1 MRAALCLAYGPP
13 ETVCIARLPRPV
25 PKPDEILI
33 RVRASTVSSADH
45 RIRALDMPPGT
56 PLWLARAA
64 LGLRRPRRTI
74 LGTEL
79 AGEVVAVGNNVRNF
93 QGGERVFAFPG
104 ASLGAHAEYRCM
116 PAAGRVAR
124 MPDGMDFMEAA
135 ALSFGGTAALDF
147 LRRGKA
153 KRGESA
159 LVRGAAGAVGSAAVQ
174 LASHFGLRVAAVCSG
189 DNAAW
194 VAQLGAERVIDYQK
208 TAVFTLPDRYDIV
221 FDTVGD
227 VPLSKWAPL
236 LRPRGRLLLPAS
248 GVREMFSLCRKPLPR
263 DVSLIA
269 GMARESVQDLKCL
282 AELATAGIYRPHVGR
297 VYPFSRIRDAHAHV
311 DTGHKQGSVVLVF
324 DSDDPGAAG
333 PSILTLKGKHE
344 TTSR

>member
-13 ETVCIARLPRPV
+13 ETVCIARLPRPA

-64 LGLRRPRRTI
+64 LGLRRPRRAI

-79 AGEVVAVGNNVRNF
+79 AGEVAAVGNNVRNF

-104 ASLGAHAEYRCM
+104 VGLGAHAEYRCM

-124 MPDGMDFMEAA
+124 VPDGMDFMEAA

-153 KRGESA
+153 KPGERV

-174 LASHFGLRVAAVCSG
+174 LARHFGLRVTALCSG
-189 DNAAW
+189 GNAAW
-194 VAQLGAERVIDYQK
+194 VARLGAERVIDYQK
-208 TAVFTLPDRYDIV
+208 TDVFSLPHHRYDIV

-236 LRPRGRLLLPAS
+236 LRPRGRLLLLAS

-269 GMARESVQDLKCL
+269 GMAGESVQDLRRL
-282 AELATAGIYRPHVGR
+282 AELAAAGVYRPHVGR
-297 VYPFSRIRDAHAHV
+297 VYPFSRIREAHAHV
-311 DTGHKQGSVVLVF
+311 DTGHKQGSVVLAF
-324 DSDDPGAAG
+324 DSDRPAAAG
-333 PSILTLKGKHE
+333 LSLPPLKGKPA
-344 TTSR
+344 TT